1 MSNTTTEKIAASRE
15 AIRAFGQRY
24 DYDVGYV
31 EALIEASPGAFTAYE
46 AAMPMGQYQKAAPT
60 ELLTI
65 AKLATVQVEDCGPC
79 LELGIKLARESKVPE
94 SVIRGALQGGKG
106 LSPEQLDVYRYA
118 RGVAEN
124 ADMDPE
130 LLPRIENR
138 WGREVIAELAIAIVA
153 TRMYPAL
160 KRALGYAKRC
170 SLMPE
175 LVA

>member
-1 MSNTTTEKIAASRE
+1 MNHISTDKITAC
-15 AIRAFGQRY
+15 GKRY
-24 DYDVGYV
+24 VLLVATNYDVGYV
-31 EALIEASPGAFTAYE
+31 EALIDASPGAFAAYE

-65 AKLATVQVEDCGPC
+65 AKLATAQVEDCGPC
-79 LELGIKLARESKVPE
+79 LELGVKMARESKMAE
-94 SVIRGALQGGKG
+94 SLIRGTLCGGEG

-118 RGVAEN
+118 RGVAANE
-124 ADMDPE
+124 DLDPE
-130 LLPRIENR
+130 LLPRLENR
-138 WGREVIAELAIAIVA
+138 LGREVIAELAIAIVA